1 MTLSI
6 ALLNSRSVN
15 MELGDSKYFIKEEI
29 LEEDVVSPK
38 CNFVAA
44 DELGD
49 FENDDTIQDIICALN
64 ECTSNKKAQRI
75 AKSHISP
82 PRVDEF
88 FRSYLLKNEFYETLD
103 MFQIEWFKR
112 VHKGNLSLENEA
124 KLPDVYAE
132 NQKIQEENHK
142 LKQEKENALSLFCE
156 TETRLKKMKNERDYH
171 ILKHRRLLQEKE
183 QLLADIKKLRSH
195 YAEYEPILRQLR
207 HKYEVAMKEKT
218 LNRVER
224 DRAIGQAEGL
234 RAALVS
240 LQTLGNMTDVV
251 SNNCSKQNIRH
262 QVSELQQQHV
272 DVLNAPNDE
281 EDVLLSQ
288 ASQLGVQ
295 DTHAGRKIFD
305 LVPKTITG
313 GGVSELPADKGINP
327 LLKIISPG
335 TGNTTKVN
343 GRKLNLSI
351 KAHKTACT
359 GLSVH
364 SSKPLLCSTGDD
376 KQVKIWGLPTL
387 SHLLTIDAH
396 DDWVSSADFNP
407 KAPLLATASGDSS
420 VRLWQYGLDESALVV
435 DMDDKLKNKP
445 VTSDR
450 ETSRANRLAILKH
463 HTGTVWSVN
472 WHWDGRFLATSGI
485 DTTIC
490 IWDAERCSN
499 VQSSN
504 LPSACRVTFR
514 RHSGSVN
521 SVCFLPYGNIL
532 VSASADK
539 TVVLWDV
546 RTGIC
551 VQSLIGHKNSVNHAV
566 FNQQGTGIASCDSAG
581 VVRFWDL
588 RRIGHYLHQA
598 PNERSSIFPVGSLKL
613 TKPRKSRSHVVS
625 SQVNQV
631 TFDLTGEHLASACSD
646 GRICLVEVASGQ
658 VTSIQGHEDA
668 VQSVAFDYDLDCLYS
683 AGSDGKICCW
693 N

>member
-1 MTLSI
+1 
-6 ALLNSRSVN
+6 
-15 MELGDSKYFIKEEI
+15 MELDDSKYFIREEVV
-29 LEEDVVSPK
+29 EEDSVLPE
-38 CNFVAA
+38 CDFVAA

-49 FENDDTIQDIICALN
+49 FENDDTIQDIMAALN
-64 ECTSNKKAQRI
+64 ECTNNKKAQVIACALITLMKESLSELKKI

-88 FRSYLLKNEFYETLD
+88 FRSYLLKNEFCETLD
-103 MFQIEWFKR
+103 IFQIEWFKKA
-112 VHKGNLSLENEA
+112 HKGNLSLENEDI
-124 KLPDVYAE
+124 LPDVYAE
-132 NQKIQEENHK
+132 NQKIQEENYK
-142 LKQEKENALSLFCE
+142 LKRENENAISLLRE
-156 TETRLKKMKNERDYH
+156 TEIRLKKMRNERDYH

-240 LQTLGNMTDVV
+240 LQALGNMTDEVT
-251 SNNCSKQNIRH
+251 NNGSRQNFRH
-262 QVSELQQQHV
+262 QASEQQQQV
-272 DVLNAPNDE
+272 NVLNVPSAE
-281 EDVLLSQ
+281 EDVLISQ

-295 DTHAGRKIFD
+295 DTHGERKIFD
-305 LVPKTITG
+305 HVPKTITG

-327 LLKIISPG
+327 LLKLISPG
-335 TGNTTKVN
+335 TGNTSKIN

-364 SSKPLLCSTGDD
+364 PSKPLLCSTGDD

-420 VRLWQYGLDESALVV
+420 VRLWQYGLDESMLAV
-435 DMDDKLKNKP
+435 DDKLKNKP

-450 ETSRANRLAILKH
+450 ETNHANRLATLKH

-499 VQSSN
+499 VQSSSV
-504 LPSACRVTFR
+504 PSACRVTFR

-546 RTGIC
+546 RT
-551 VQSLIGHKNSVNHAV
+551 
-566 FNQQGTGIASCDSAG
+566 
-581 VVRFWDL
+581 
-588 RRIGHYLHQA
+588 
-598 PNERSSIFPVGSLKL
+598 
-613 TKPRKSRSHVVS
+613 
-625 SQVNQV
+625 
-631 TFDLTGEHLASACSD
+631 
-646 GRICLVEVASGQ
+646 

-683 AGSDGKICCW
+683 AGNDGKICCW

>member
-1 MTLSI
+1 
-6 ALLNSRSVN
+6 
-15 MELGDSKYFIKEEI
+15 MELDDSKYFIKGMVLSYCVNIYDSEEV
-29 LEEDVVSPK
+29 LEEDGLSPE

-49 FENDDTIQDIICALN
+49 FEMDDTIQDIMSALN
-64 ECTSNKKAQRI
+64 ECTNNKKAQEDLCELKKI

-103 MFQIEWFKR
+103 IFQIEWLVLSIKYYYNIVLRFKK

-124 KLPDVYAE
+124 RLPDVYAE
-132 NQKIQEENHK
+132 NKKMQEENHK
-142 LKQEKENALSLFCE
+142 LKQEKENALSLCCE
-156 TETRLKKMKNERDYH
+156 TEMRLKKMKNEKDYH
-171 ILKHRRLLQEKE
+171 VLKHRRLLQEKE
-183 QLLADIKKLRSH
+183 QLLADIKNH

-218 LNRVER
+218 LSRVER

-240 LQTLGNMTDVV
+240 LQTLGNMTD
-251 SNNCSKQNIRH
+251 
-262 QVSELQQQHV
+262 
-272 DVLNAPNDE
+272 
-281 EDVLLSQ
+281 
-288 ASQLGVQ
+288 
-295 DTHAGRKIFD
+295 
-305 LVPKTITG
+305 

-327 LLKIISPG
+327 LLKIISPR

-364 SSKPLLCSTGDD
+364 PSKPLLCSTGDD
-376 KQVKIWGLPTL
+376 KQVKLWGLPTL

-435 DMDDKLKNKP
+435 DMDDKLKSIP

-450 ETSRANRLAILKH
+450 ETSHANRLATLKH

-499 VQSSN
+499 LQSSN
-504 LPSACRVTFR
+504 VPSACRVTFR

-588 RRIGHYLHQA
+588 RRVGHYLHQA
-598 PNERSSIFPVGSLKL
+598 ANERSSIFPVGSLKL

-658 VTSIQGHEDA
+658 VGLVVFYLLLDYSTSYTE
-668 VQSVAFDYDLDCLYS
+668 
-683 AGSDGKICCW
+683 
-693 N
+693 